1 MPSMNKLCEAFLI
14 FMQYNP
20 DQLLEVAEHNII
32 YGPTEDDLEGLTE
45 EDKEKL
51 HKLGWNLDE
60 NGWYHYV

>member
-32 YGPTEDDLEGLTE
+32 YGPAEDDLEGLTE